1 VQPGQVKLQQQ
12 TLNGVSVYA
21 LRLEDGSDQTFYFNT
36 QSYVLEGADWTQD
49 GRAWQ
54 ARLDPSSY
62 QTMALS
68 AVPPHT
74 FSLNAPTTA
83 RVVRETSSQPAAK
96 LPAEDT
102 VVTTAAAACHSTPQA
117 FAAAMQAGDRSMLA
131 ICQETAPSMTASQ
144 LVTALLALF
153 KSSLDAQVASG
164 ALTPS
169 QEADELAGVQR
180 KLQAMVTTQPGSAP
194 PGKQP

>member
-1 VQPGQVKLQQQ
+1 
-12 TLNGVSVYA
+12 
-21 LRLEDGSDQTFYFNT
+21 
-36 QSYVLEGADWTQD
+36 
-49 GRAWQ
+49 
-54 ARLDPSSY
+54 
-62 QTMALS
+62 
-68 AVPPHT
+68 
-74 FSLNAPTTA
+74 
-83 RVVRETSSQPAAK
+83 
-96 LPAEDT
+96 
-102 VVTTAAAACHSTPQA
+102 
-117 FAAAMQAGDRSMLA
+117 MQAGDRSMLA